1 MNAYKTVELGSAC
14 ELVMGQS
21 PSSDTYNSDGI
32 GLPFFQGNA
41 DFGEEHPTPS
51 TWCSEPKKTARKGD
65 ILISVRA
72 PIGAVNTAT
81 EECCIGRGVAAL
93 RPDKNLLNAA
103 FLKYHLIA
111 KRPELERAGTGSTF
125 TAVGKKALSKL
136 EVRLFSLGDQI
147 EMSRRLDIL
156 SENIHT
162 AREQLTMLDYLVKS
176 RFVEMFECID
186 LPLKPFSELV
196 TSMHIGPFGSSLT
209 NDAFCPAEEADCV
222 VYEQKHA
229 IHQSIGLG
237 FRYIDY
243 EKHAELSRFTVGPG
257 SILVSCRGT
266 IGKVYQLPDNAPV
279 GVIHPSLM
287 KIEVD
292 YSSANGTYV
301 VDLLRSVFA
310 REESRAVGS
319 GVKMA
324 IRAKELSA
332 MIVPVPPLDMQQN
345 YARFVSQV
353 NKLRFDV
360 QRQIEKLEMLK
371 KSLMQEYFG

>member
-1 MNAYKTVELGSAC
+1 
-14 ELVMGQS
+14 
-21 PSSDTYNSDGI
+21 
-32 GLPFFQGNA
+32 
-41 DFGEEHPTPS
+41 
-51 TWCSEPKKTARKGD
+51 
-65 ILISVRA
+65 
-72 PIGAVNTAT
+72 
-81 EECCIGRGVAAL
+81 
-93 RPDKNLLNAA
+93 
-103 FLKYHLIA
+103 
-111 KRPELERAGTGSTF
+111 
-125 TAVGKKALSKL
+125 
-136 EVRLFSLGDQI
+136 
-147 EMSRRLDIL
+147 
-156 SENIHT
+156 
-162 AREQLTMLDYLVKS
+162 
-176 RFVEMFECID
+176 MFECID

-287 KIEVD
+287 KIEVNN
-292 YSSANGTYV
+292 SCANGNYV
-301 VDLLRSVFA
+301 VELLRSIFA

-332 MIVPVPPLDMQQN
+332 MTVPIPPLDMQQE
-345 YARFVSQV
+345 YACFVSQV
-353 NKLRFDV
+353 DKLRFDV
-360 QRQIEKLEMLK
+360 QQQIKKLEILK

>member
-1 MNAYKTVELGSAC
+1 
-14 ELVMGQS
+14 
-21 PSSDTYNSDGI
+21 
-32 GLPFFQGNA
+32 
-41 DFGEEHPTPS
+41 
-51 TWCSEPKKTARKGD
+51 
-65 ILISVRA
+65 
-72 PIGAVNTAT
+72 
-81 EECCIGRGVAAL
+81 
-93 RPDKNLLNAA
+93 
-103 FLKYHLIA
+103 
-111 KRPELERAGTGSTF
+111 
-125 TAVGKKALSKL
+125 
-136 EVRLFSLGDQI
+136 
-147 EMSRRLDIL
+147 
-156 SENIHT
+156 
-162 AREQLTMLDYLVKS
+162 
-176 RFVEMFECID
+176 MFECID

-266 IGKVYQLPDNAPV
+266 IGKVYQLPDDAPV

-353 NKLRFDV
+353 NKLRFDGIAV
-360 QRQIEKLEMLK
+360 LSAFPKHSFTRDYLK
-371 KSLMQEYFG
+371 MNPKEAAVSRRSARSRRRKHA

>member
-176 RFVEMFECID
+176 RFIELFGDPVSNSKALPTQTLASVAPIEGDSMPKSGAVWLLNLDAIESGTGRILRNEMTEAQDTKSSIIAFSERHVLISKLRPYLNKVVIPHSAGICTSELLPLLPNKDYLTQVYLAYTLRSDSFVRFISQHVAGAKMPRID
-186 LPLKPFSELV
+186 LRAFKSFEIPIPE
-196 TSMHIGPFGSSLT
+196 MSS
-209 NDAFCPAEEADCV
+209 
-222 VYEQKHA
+222 Q
-229 IHQSIGLG
+229 LG
-237 FRYIDY
+237 FED
-243 EKHAELSRFTVGPG
+243 FVT
-257 SILVSCRGT
+257 
-266 IGKVYQLPDNAPV
+266 Q
-279 GVIHPSLM
+279 
-287 KIEVD
+287 VD
-292 YSSANGTYV
+292 
-301 VDLLRSVFA
+301 
-310 REESRAVGS
+310 
-319 GVKMA
+319 
-324 IRAKELSA
+324 
-332 MIVPVPPLDMQQN
+332 
-345 YARFVSQV
+345 
-353 NKLRFDV
+353 KLRFDDIV
-360 QRQIEKLEMLK
+360 VLRLYLK
-371 KSLMQEYFG
+371 RYRDKYTFYT